1 MYFDRVK
8 DTTTT
13 TGTGNITVSGSA
25 PTGYRTLSA
34 VYAVGDAIPYV
45 IAAQSGTEWE
55 AGIGTY
61 ASSNT
66 LERTTVTASSNSGSA
81 VNFSAGTKDVFVDFH
96 AAQAVGLTGLMLANA
111 RHMGLP

>member
-13 TGTGNITVSGSA
+13 TGTGNVTVSGSA

-34 VYAVGDAIPYV
+34 VYAVGDVVPYV

-55 AGIGTY
+55 AGLGEY
-61 ASSNT
+61 SSSNT
-66 LERTTVTASSNSGSA
+66 LARTTVTASSNSGA
-81 VNFSAGTKDVFVDFH
+81 LVNFSAGTKDVFVDFH
-96 AAQAVGLTGLMLANA
+96 AAQAVSLTGAILAGA
-111 RHMGLP
+111 TFQAMP